1 MLMLML
7 MLRRVQQTTDADVG
21 FRSRVSRSS
30 FVRSFVNLQIFAGG
44 SVGTSRLGLRR
55 AIKSCRRE
63 LPERG
68 SASSDGRASEEGS
81 FRMQDRRW
89 TRSWAASLSLGG
101 GRGRVRRQQPAA
113 ASISWHQ
120 QVEQACVR
128 ACVRA
133 CIHPSIP
140 LNWGRRHV
148 FFRGRCA
155 RGMASWLATC
165 SSARS
170 TSGKGAAAGCFCTV
184 KPSCRLRK
192 RAMWGS
198 GNELVTG
205 LVCLPVSGTVETG
218 CRWAHPILVRL
229 AWRRHGRDACC
240 SPMFASFPSVPAHLG
255 GRSGPR
261 RGQGC
266 V

>member
-1 MLMLML
+1 MRDTNPPML
-7 MLRRVQQTTDADVG
+7 
-21 FRSRVSRSS
+21 
-30 FVRSFVNLQIFAGG
+30 FA
-44 SVGTSRLGLRR
+44 R
-55 AIKSCRRE
+55 
-63 LPERG
+63 
-68 SASSDGRASEEGS
+68 
-81 FRMQDRRW
+81 
-89 TRSWAASLSLGG
+89 GG
-101 GRGRVRRQQPAA
+101 GGFSP
-113 ASISWHQ
+113 
-120 QVEQACVR
+120 CMR
-128 ACVRA
+128 AFMHPS
-133 CIHPSIP
+133 IHPSIP
-140 LNWGRRHV
+140 PCWIGERQV

-155 RGMASWLATC
+155 RGMASCLATS

-170 TSGKGAAAGCFCTV
+170 TSGKGAAAGCLCTV
-184 KPSCRLRK
+184 KPSCRVGK

-218 CRWAHPILVRL
+218 FRCAHPILGRL

-240 SPMFASFPSVPAHLG
+240 SPMFASFPSAPAHVE